1 VERPTFRSSTIAV
14 RPARAFRAIPFRES
28 GGHNAALDVKLL
40 DGVGLGAGAY
50 LSRNSVDAQFQ
61 KLIEQIR
68 ALDMIKVREKVEAQ
82 RAATVA
88 S

>member
-1 VERPTFRSSTIAV
+1 
-14 RPARAFRAIPFRES
+14 
-28 GGHNAALDVKLL
+28 VKLL